1 MEMSLPLEY
10 AERRGSIHLVTAK
23 FSKLGST
30 TMRAPEFWLPA
41 IAALGSAVGAR
52 YLRSRARR
60 YDLRGKTALVSGG
73 TRGLGYLLAREL
85 CRRGAQV
92 FVFSRDDG
100 EIGRGVEKLRSECS
114 PSELSRIHG
123 LRCDV
128 RDPEDVAAAVSTIV
142 HRSGRLDVVVNNAG
156 IIQVT
161 PFENAR
167 IEDFE
172 DSMRTH
178 FWGPLYM
185 IRAALPYLRRERGR
199 ILNISSIGGRVGV
212 PHLSPYCAGKFALVG
227 LSEVLRAELSKD
239 HITVTTATPGLMRT
253 GSHVRVTIRGNH
265 RREAKWFAAG
275 VATSLTSMSATR
287 AARIIV
293 DACVAGRA
301 HVTPGIQAR
310 IAEVLNVVAPE
321 LTSML
326 SSLAVRGVLP
336 RPGETPSADQLKTA
350 TDVGFGWMAPFLPN
364 GASRRNNELLP

>member
-1 MEMSLPLEY
+1 MEISLPLEY
-10 AERRGSIHLVTAK
+10 ARRRGSIHLVRAK

-30 TMRAPEFWLPA
+30 TMRTLWLPA
-41 IAALGSAVGAR
+41 VAALGSAIGTR
-52 YLRSRARR
+52 YLRSRAHR
-60 YDLRGKTALVSGG
+60 YDLRGKTAVVSGG
-73 TRGLGYLLAREL
+73 TRGLGYLLAREF

-92 FVFSRDDG
+92 FVFSRDDE
-100 EIGRGVEKLRSECS
+100 EIGRGVEKLRLECS
-114 PSELSRIHG
+114 PSASSRIHG

-128 RDPEDVAAAVSTIV
+128 RDPEDVAAAVSSIV
-142 HRSGRLDVVVNNAG
+142 DRAGRLDIVVNNAG

-161 PFENAR
+161 PFENAH

-172 DSMRTH
+172 DSLRTH
-178 FWGPLYM
+178 FWGPLHM

-199 ILNISSIGGRVGV
+199 ILNISSIGGRIGV

-227 LSEVLRAELSKD
+227 LSEALRAELSKD

-253 GSHVRVTIRGNH
+253 GSHVRVTIRGDH
-265 RREAKWFAAG
+265 GREAKWFAAS

-310 IAEVLNVVAPE
+310 IAEILNVVAPE

-350 TDVGFGWMAPFLPN
+350 TDVGFGWMAPLLPN
-364 GASRRNNELLP
+364 GASRRNNELPQ